1 MPRRDTT
8 GKALR
13 KLVLL
18 PARGSIVA
26 PLAALLATAVVAIAM
41 AATSGLALCRH
52 QVALSMPMAM
62 PVDMPM
68 PDMPAAA
75 PGIVDLCPVVMGLLV
90 LALSLAAWAVV
101 ALALD
106 RHRAVVRHRFFALLA
121 GLPIVRSV
129 AALAAVSTLPIGL
142 IIAVDAGGP
151 ASTEGWLLLTAFVAG
166 GAVLATLAAVFGA
179 RCVLGL
185 GRRLILRIAAARVP
199 ARRRLRPAAIHDREP
214 VSSASAHGDVCVLA
228 AGRGLRAP
236 PLLAR

>member
-1 MPRRDTT
+1 M
-8 GKALR
+8 K
-13 KLVLL
+13 KLVRL

-26 PLAALLATAVVAIAM
+26 PLTALLATAVVAIAM

-52 QVALSMPMAM
+52 QVALSMPMSMSM
-62 PVDMPM
+62 PMNMPM

-75 PGIVDLCPVVMGLLV
+75 PGIVDLCPVVISLLV
-90 LALSLAAWAVV
+90 LALSLGAWAVV
-101 ALALD
+101 ALAFE
-106 RHRAVVRHRFFALLA
+106 RHRAVVRHRLFALLA

-142 IIAVDAGGP
+142 IIAIDAGGP
-151 ASTEGWLLLTAFVAG
+151 ASTQGWLLLAAFVAG
-166 GAVLATLAAVFGA
+166 SAVLATLAAIFGA

-199 ARRRLRPAAIHDREP
+199 APRRVRPAAMHDRGDS
-214 VSSASAHGDVCVLA
+214 VSSASAQGDVCVLA

-236 PLLAR
+236 PLLFR